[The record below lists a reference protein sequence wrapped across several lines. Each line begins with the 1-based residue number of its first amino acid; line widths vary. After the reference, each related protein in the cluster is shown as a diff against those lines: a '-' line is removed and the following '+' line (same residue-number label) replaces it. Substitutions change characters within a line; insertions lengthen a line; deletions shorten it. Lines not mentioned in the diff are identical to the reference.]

1 MDNQHLQHYTPDKM
15 ADTYY
20 ILDTTIP
27 PTRTADVDAM
37 NGRQG
42 DDMRAIPIAFTDS
55 GQPHDLTNTSIT
67 LKVLDAEGVV
77 KVSDKVIRMVDATG
91 GLVLFGVPAKVYQS
105 IGQVQRAYFVLK
117 DKTAEGDNQVI
128 SSVNVSFTIMEN
140 GIDLTQQDNTTY
152 VSKLDGLLDKTDSLV
167 TMDGDNKFTGS
178 NSFKSIH
185 VDSLSAPALD
195 SLTSSVASVSDG
207 ITSAAASVSSLSSAT
222 SSNFTSLS
230 ESLST
235 VSSSVDSLTSNA
247 SANSAAVS
255 SLSSVV
261 ADLPTSSTG
270 NSYGDAIASLQ
281 STISDLSETVDNQAG
296 SIDNASTA
304 ASTASSAAFEA
315 QQTANSAS
323 AQVYQVSMAAS
334 NASYA
339 ADSAGR
345 IANDNSQ
352 AISSLVTKLKMLSIN
367 V

>member
-42 DDMRAIPIAFTDS
+42 DDMRAIPIGFTDN

-67 LKVLDAEGVV
+67 LKVLDASGVV
-77 KVSDKVIRMVDATG
+77 KVSDKILRMVDATG

-117 DKTAEGDNQVI
+117 DKTAEGDSQVI
-128 SSVNVSFTIMEN
+128 STVNVSFYVMEN
-140 GIDLTQQDNTTY
+140 GIDLTQADNTTY
-152 VSKLDGLLDKTDSLV
+152 ISKLDSLLGKTDSLV
-167 TMDGDNKFTGS
+167 TINGDNTFTGS

-185 VDSLSAPALD
+185 VDSLTSPALD
-195 SLTSSVASVSDG
+195 YLTSSVASVADG
-207 ITSAAASVSSLSSAT
+207 VTSAAANITSLATAT
-222 SSNFTSLS
+222 SSSVTSLT
-230 ESLST
+230 ESLSGVT
-235 VSSSVDSLTSNA
+235 SSVDALSTTA
-247 SANSAAVS
+247 SANASSLS

-261 ADLPTSSTG
+261 ADLPTSSAG
-270 NSYGDAIASLQ
+270 NNYSDMISNLQ
-281 STISDLSETVDNQAG
+281 STISDLSETVDDQAG
-296 SIDNASTA
+296 SIEAASTA
-304 ASTASSAAFEA
+304 ASNASSAAYQA
-315 QQTANSAS
+315 QQTATSAS

-345 IANDNSQ
+345 IANENSQ

>member
-1 MDNQHLQHYTPDKM
+1 MDNQHLTHYTPDKM

-20 ILDTTIP
+20 ILDTTAT
-27 PTRTADVDAM
+27 PTKTADIDAM

-42 DDMRAIPIAFTDS
+42 DNMRSIPIAFTDD

-91 GLVLFGVPAKVYQS
+91 GLVLFGVPARVYQS

-128 SSVNVSFTIMEN
+128 STVNVSFYVMEN
-140 GIDLTQQDNTTY
+140 GIDITKQDNTTY
-152 VSKLDGLLDKTDSLV
+152 ISKIDGLLDKTDSLV
-167 TMDGDNKFTGS
+167 TMAGDNKFTGS

-195 SLTSSVASVSDG
+195 SLTSSVASVADG
-207 ITSAAASVSSLSSAT
+207 ITSAAANVTAT
-222 SSNFTSLS
+222 SSAVTSQVTSLS
-230 ESLST
+230 ENISGVT
-235 VSSSVDSLTSNA
+235 SSVDALSTTA
-247 SANSAAVS
+247 SANASSLS

-261 ADLPTSSTG
+261 ANLPTSSAG
-270 NSYGDAIASLQ
+270 NNYGDAIASLQ
-281 STISDLSETVDNQAG
+281 STIADLSETVDDQA
-296 SIDNASTA
+296 SSLETASTA
-304 ASTASSAAFEA
+304 ASQASSAAYQA
-315 QQTANSAS
+315 QQTATSAS

-339 ADSAGR
+339 ASSAAFV
-345 IANDNSQ
+345 ANEAQQSLN
-352 AISSLVTKLKMLSIN
+352 SLVTKLKMLSIG

>member
-42 DDMRAIPIAFTDS
+42 DDMRSIPIAFTDN

-91 GLVLFGVPAKVYQS
+91 GLVLFGVPARVYQS

-128 SSVNVSFTIMEN
+128 STVNVSFYVMEN
-140 GIDLTQQDNTTY
+140 GIDITKQDNTTY
-152 VSKLDGLLDKTDSLV
+152 ISKIDGLLGKTDSLV
-167 TMDGDNKFTGS
+167 TMAGDNHFTGA

-185 VDSLSAPALD
+185 VDALSAPAID
-195 SLTSSVASVSDG
+195 SLASATSSVSDG
-207 ITSAAASVSSLSSAT
+207 LSSASASVSSLSTAVT
-222 SSNFTSLS
+222 SSVTSLT
-230 ESLST
+230 EILSG
-235 VSSSVDSLTSNA
+235 VSSNIASLETTASSNR
-247 SANSAAVS
+247 AAVS

-261 ADLPTSSTG
+261 ADLPTSSAG
-270 NSYGDAIASLQ
+270 NNYSDTIANLQ
-281 STISDLSETVDNQAG
+281 STIADLSETVDDQG
-296 SIDNASTA
+296 SSLETASTA
-304 ASTASSAAFEA
+304 ASTASSAAFAA

-339 ADSAGR
+339 ASSAAFV
-345 IANDNSQ
+345 ANEAQQSLN
-352 AISSLVTKLKMLSIN
+352 SLVTQLKMHSID

>member
-1 MDNQHLQHYTPDKM
+1 MDNQHLTHYTPDKM

-20 ILDTTIP
+20 ILDTTVP

-42 DDMRAIPIAFTDS
+42 DDMRSIPIAFTDN

-140 GIDLTQQDNTTY
+140 GIDLTQQDDTTY

-167 TMDGDNKFTGS
+167 TMAGDNSFTGK

-185 VDSLSAPALD
+185 VDSLTAPALD

-207 ITSAAASVSSLSSAT
+207 ITSAAASVSSLSTAT
-222 SSNFTSLS
+222 SSGITSLT
-230 ESLST
+230 ESLSG
-235 VSSSVDSLTSNA
+235 VSSNVASLETTA
-247 SANSAAVS
+247 SANSSAIS

-261 ADLPTSSTG
+261 ADLPTSSAG
-270 NSYGDAIASLQ
+270 NNYSDTIASLQ
-281 STISDLSETVDNQAG
+281 STIADLSETVDDQG
-296 SIDNASTA
+296 SSLEA
-304 ASTASSAAFEA
+304 ASNAASQASSAVYQA
-315 QQTANSAS
+315 QQTATSAS

-345 IANDNSQ
+345 IANENSQ
-352 AISSLVTKLKMLSIN
+352 SISSLVTKLKMLSIN

>member
-27 PTRTADVDAM
+27 PTRTADVDSM

-128 SSVNVSFTIMEN
+128 STVNVSFYVMEN
-140 GIDLTQQDNTTY
+140 GIDLTQADNHTY

-167 TMDGDNKFTGS
+167 TMTGDNSFTGQ

-185 VDSLSAPALD
+185 VDNLSNPTVD
-195 SLTSSVASVSDG
+195 SLASATASVADG
-207 ITSAAASVSSLSSAT
+207 ITSAAANVTAT
-222 SSNFTSLS
+222 SSDVSSQVTSLS
-230 ESLST
+230 ENISGVTSSVNALST
-235 VSSSVDSLTSNA
+235 TA
-247 SANSAAVS
+247 SANASSLS

-261 ADLPTSSTG
+261 ADLPTSSAG
-270 NSYGDAIASLQ
+270 NNYGDMISSLQ
-281 STISDLSETVDNQAG
+281 STIADLSETVDDQG
-296 SIDNASTA
+296 SSLETASTA
-304 ASTASSAAFEA
+304 ASTASSVAAQA
-315 QQTANSAS
+315 QQTATSAS

-339 ADSAGR
+339 ASSAAFV
-345 IANDNSQ
+345 ANEAQQSLN
-352 AISSLVTKLKMLSIN
+352 SLVTKLKMLSIG

>member
-1 MDNQHLQHYTPDKM
+1 MDNQHLTHYTPDKM

-20 ILDTTIP
+20 ILDTTVP
-27 PTRTADVDAM
+27 PTRSADVDAM

-42 DDMRAIPIAFTDS
+42 DDMRAIPIAFTDD

-128 SSVNVSFTIMEN
+128 STVNVSFYVMEN
-140 GIDLTQQDNTTY
+140 GIDLTQADNTTY
-152 VSKLDGLLDKTDSLV
+152 VSKLDGLLDKTDSLA
-167 TMDGDNKFTGS
+167 TLNADNKFTGS

-185 VDSLSAPALD
+185 VDSLSAPVVD
-195 SLTSSVASVSDG
+195 
-207 ITSAAASVSSLSSAT
+207 SLSSAAT
-222 SSNFTSLS
+222 SASDGLSSLTSTVSSAATSASTGLTSLS
-230 ESLST
+230 ESLSAVTSSVAT
-235 VSSSVDSLTSNA
+235 VSSTA
-247 SANSAAVS
+247 SANSSAIT
-255 SLSSVV
+255 SLS
-261 ADLPTSSTG
+261 AALEDLPSSSSADSG
-270 NSYGDAIASLQ
+270 NNYGDMIERLQ
-281 STISDLSETVDNQAG
+281 STIADLSDTVNNQNG
-296 SIDNASTA
+296 SITA
-304 ASTASSAAFEA
+304 ASSAAFAA
-315 QQTANSAS
+315 QQTATSAS

-345 IANDNSQ
+345 IANENSQ

>member
-20 ILDTTIP
+20 ILDTTVP
-27 PTRTADVDAM
+27 PTRTADVEAM

-42 DDMRAIPIAFTDS
+42 DDMRAIPIAFTDN

-117 DKTAEGDNQVI
+117 DKTAEGDNQTI
-128 SSVNVSFTIMEN
+128 STVNVSFYVMEN
-140 GIDLTQQDNTTY
+140 GIDLTQQDDTTY

-167 TMDGDNKFTGS
+167 TINGDNTFTGS

-185 VDSLSAPALD
+185 VDSLSAPAID
-195 SLTSSVASVSDG
+195 SLTSSVASASDGLSSAAANIISLATATSSG
-207 ITSAAASVSSLSSAT
+207 ITSLT
-222 SSNFTSLS
+222 
-230 ESLST
+230 ESLSGVT
-235 VSSSVDSLTSNA
+235 SSVDALSTTA
-247 SANSAAVS
+247 SANASSLS

-261 ADLPTSSTG
+261 ADLPTSSAG
-270 NSYGDAIASLQ
+270 NSYGDTIASLQ
-281 STISDLSETVDNQAG
+281 STIADLSETVDDQG
-296 SIDNASTA
+296 SSLDAASNA
-304 ASTASSAAFEA
+304 ASTASSVAA
-315 QQTANSAS
+315 QAS
-323 AQVYQVSMAAS
+323 YQASQAS
-334 NASYA
+334 NAVWTASSMA
-339 ADSAGR
+339 SQAMDSANNALNR
-345 IANDNSQ
+345 ANAASDSVT
-352 AISSLVTKLKMLSIN
+352 SLVTALKMQSIN